1 MTQEQFIEAMREHIK
16 WLKKKGGKK
25 ADFTGESLCDINFL
39 LIDLQD
45 DDPHPIPRNLFKG
58 VSFVKANL
66 SGADMTA
73 CNFYNA
79 NFSGAN
85 LTGIK
90 ANCCNFDN
98 VDMSGANL
106 HAANLA
112 GAKLAYANLCDSN
125 LTYAN
130 LSFSDLRFARLSGIT
145 GDHLNL
151 TGALLDETRFLYSKL
166 KGADFTAAHMDG
178 ELDEG
183 LPSKGPKFDGADLT
197 EAKFIRTELH
207 DASFNCANLTRTVF
221 FRANFCASTGTTK
234 DGKQVMPGT
243 TTFKEAEV
251 DNTILNFSNVGPHF
265 DFTGVDLS
273 ECQMNNA
280 LRKILEESSKESDT
294 SSTNSM
300 SSF

>member
-1 MTQEQFIEAMREHIK
+1 MTQEQFIEAMKEHIK
-16 WLKKKGGKK
+16 WRRKKGGKK
-25 ADFTGESLCDINFL
+25 ADFTGESLCVIDFSV
-39 LIDLQD
+39 IDLLD
-45 DDPHPIPRNLFKG
+45 DDPHLIPRNLFKG
-58 VSFVKANL
+58 VSFVKADL

-73 CNFYNA
+73 CNFHNA

-85 LTGIK
+85 LAGIK
-90 ANCCNFDN
+90 ATCCNFDN

-106 HAANLA
+106 HEANLA

-130 LSFSDLRFARLSGIT
+130 LSFSDLRFAHLNGIT
-145 GDHLNL
+145 GNHLDL
-151 TGALLDETRFLYSKL
+151 TGAWLDETRFLYAKL

-178 ELDEG
+178 EIDEG

-197 EAKFIRTELH
+197 EAKFIKTELR

-251 DNTILNFSNVGPHF
+251 DDTKLNFSNVGPHF

-273 ECQMNNA
+273 KCQMNNA
-280 LRKILEESSKESDT
+280 LRKILEESNRESGKLST
-294 SSTNSM
+294 SSM
-300 SSF
+300 SLF

>member
-1 MTQEQFIEAMREHIK
+1 MTQEQFIEAMKEHIK
-16 WLKKKGGKK
+16 WRRKKGGKK
-25 ADFTGESLCDINFL
+25 ADFTGESLCVIDFSVIYL
-39 LIDLQD
+39 LD
-45 DDPHPIPRNLFKG
+45 DDPHLIPRNLFKG
-58 VSFVKANL
+58 VSFVKADL

-73 CNFYNA
+73 CNFHNA

-85 LTGIK
+85 LAGIK
-90 ANCCNFDN
+90 ATCCNFDN

-106 HAANLA
+106 HEANLA

-130 LSFSDLRFARLSGIT
+130 LSFSDLRFAHLSGIT
-145 GDHLNL
+145 GNHLDL
-151 TGALLDETRFLYSKL
+151 TGAWLDETRFLYAKL

-178 ELDEG
+178 EIDEG

-197 EAKFIRTELH
+197 EAKFIKTELR
-207 DASFNCANLTRTVF
+207 DASFNCTNLTRTVF

-251 DNTILNFSNVGPHF
+251 DDTKLNFSNVGPHF

-273 ECQMNNA
+273 KCQMNNA
-280 LRKILEESSKESDT
+280 LRKILEESNRESGKLST
-294 SSTNSM
+294 SSM
-300 SSF
+300 SLF

>member
-1 MTQEQFIEAMREHIK
+1 MTQKQFIEAMKEHIK
-16 WLKKKGGKK
+16 WRRKKGGKK
-25 ADFTGESLCDINFL
+25 ADFTGESLCVIDFSV
-39 LIDLQD
+39 IDLLD
-45 DDPHPIPRNLFKG
+45 DDPRPIPRNLFKG
-58 VSFVKANL
+58 VSFVKADL

-73 CNFYNA
+73 CNFHNA

-85 LTGIK
+85 LAGIK
-90 ANCCNFDN
+90 ATCCNFDN

-106 HAANLA
+106 HEANLA

-130 LSFSDLRFARLSGIT
+130 LSFSDLRFAHLSGIT

-151 TGALLDETRFLYSKL
+151 TGALLDETQFLYSKL

-178 ELDEG
+178 EIDEG

-197 EAKFIRTELH
+197 EAKFIKTELR

-234 DGKQVMPGT
+234 DGKQIIPGVT
-243 TTFKEAEV
+243 SFKEAEV
-251 DNTILNFSNVGPHF
+251 DDTKLNFSNVGPHF

-273 ECQMNNA
+273 KCQMNNA
-280 LRKILEESSKESDT
+280 LRKIFWGSNMESGTLST
-294 SSTNSM
+294 SSM
-300 SSF
+300 SLF

>member
-16 WLKKKGGKK
+16 WRRKKGGKQ
-25 ADFTGESLCDINFL
+25 ADFTGESLCDIDFSV
-39 LIDLQD
+39 IDLQD
-45 DDPHPIPRNLFKG
+45 DDPHPIPIHLFTG
-58 VSFVKANL
+58 VSFIKANL
-66 SGADMTA
+66 KGAIMSA
-73 CNFYNA
+73 CDFHKA
-79 NFSGAN
+79 NFSGADFA
-85 LTGIK
+85 GVK
-90 ANCCNFDN
+90 ANCCDFSD

-106 HAANLA
+106 HAANLI
-112 GAKLAYANLCDSN
+112 GAKLSNANLCDAD

-130 LSFSDLRFARLSGIT
+130 FSFADLRYAKLSGIT

-197 EAKFIRTELH
+197 EAEFIKTELR

-251 DNTILNFSNVGPHF
+251 DNTMLNFSNVGPHF

-273 ECQMNNA
+273 KCQMNNA
-280 LRKILEESSKESDT
+280 LRKILEESSKESGT
-294 SSTNSM
+294 SSTSSM
-300 SSF
+300 SLF